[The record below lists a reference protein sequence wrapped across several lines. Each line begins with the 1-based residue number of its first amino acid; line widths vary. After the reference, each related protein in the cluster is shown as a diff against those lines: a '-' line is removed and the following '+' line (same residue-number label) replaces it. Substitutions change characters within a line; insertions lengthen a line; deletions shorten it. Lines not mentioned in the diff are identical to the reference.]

1 MFFYQNENSK
11 NPYNYNKR
19 ETENYFFPPHFH
31 NDFELAYV
39 KAGCCTVTIDG
50 NSQEIKENE
59 FSLILPNSIHSY
71 QTKES
76 SIVTVF
82 VFSKEYVS
90 EFYKKIHNK
99 RSTANCFFMSESE
112 KNVFFSHLISENPE
126 VLDIVIAMNI
136 ACSAFLKAKSNGIF
150 TVNKSPTD
158 SLMQKILYYIT
169 FHYTENISLK
179 TLASE
184 TGYEE
189 HYLSRCFHRYFNKN
203 FKQFINEMRISKAM
217 EYMLAN
223 PNASI
228 IDVAF
233 SSGFQ
238 SVRNFNRIY
247 KNITGT
253 TPTENK
259 RFSE

>member
-1 MFFYQNENSK
+1 MFFHQSENSK

-31 NDFELAYV
+31 NDIELAYV
-39 KAGCCTVTIDG
+39 KSGSCTVTIDG

-71 QTKES
+71 KTERNS
-76 SIVTVF
+76 SVVVF

-90 EFYKKIHNK
+90 EFYKIIHNK
-99 RSTANCFFMSESE
+99 KSDSNCFFMNETE
-112 KNVFFSHLISENPE
+112 KSVFFSRLINEKPD

-136 ACSAFLKAKSNGIF
+136 ACSSFLNAKSSEIIS
-150 TVNKSPTD
+150 VNSSPTD
-158 SLMQKILYYIT
+158 SLMQKILYYISI
-169 FHYTENISLK
+169 HYTENISLK
-179 TLASE
+179 TLAIE

-189 HYLSRCFHRYFNKN
+189 HYLSRCFHKYFNKN
-203 FKQFINEMRISKAM
+203 FKQFINEMRISKSIEIIAS
-217 EYMLAN
+217 N
-223 PNASI
+223 PNVSI
-228 IDVAF
+228 IEVAF

-247 KNITGT
+247 KKITGN
-253 TPTENK
+253 TPRENK
-259 RFSE
+259 HFSE